1 MTALSRTL
9 WPPRTLAE
17 GDKLPPPAPAS
28 GDFLLGA
35 LKIWFSLQISA

>member
-17 GDKLPPPAPAS
+17 GDKLPPAPAS